1 MFIHFESPIPAS
13 LYHVE
18 LSIGSDGHLD
28 VVSYDPVDFTA
39 WGGLWTPCAGAC
51 VRRGTWP
58 HTPAWQRPRC
68 NATGCN
74 APASLRYRHPPRD
87 TWHVGVREA
96 PTDPSGASSP
106 HGPRPR
112 LWS

>member
-39 WGGLWTPCAGAC
+39 WGGLWTPCAGEC
-51 VRRGTWP
+51 GTRGMTR
-58 HTPAWQRPRC
+58 HVATLQRP
-68 NATGCN
+68 
-74 APASLRYRHPPRD
+74 
-87 TWHVGVREA
+87 
-96 PTDPSGASSP
+96 
-106 HGPRPR
+106 
-112 LWS
+112 